1 MEKKGFVSLVEW
13 PTYNEKK
20 VNITAEETES
30 LIENVLE
37 DTSNILRAT
46 KMLPK
51 RICYYSAASWKCK
64 VYMKALDKSMQGRV
78 VVSDLMKELMSDPKL
93 RKIANEVAKFTNAI
107 ASEINEMSE
116 DRKQR
121 QLKAKV
127 VDEYQAL
134 KEAEDFFKREFN
146 AEISVYREDD
156 PKRHD
161 PKKKAPL
168 ARPYRPAIFIE

>member
-1 MEKKGFVSLVEW
+1 MFFKNKFYFVR
-13 PTYNEKK
+13 
-20 VNITAEETES
+20 
-30 LIENVLE
+30 IEPQSI
-37 DTSNILRAT
+37 D
-46 KMLPK
+46 
-51 RICYYSAASWKCK
+51 
-64 VYMKALDKSMQGRV
+64 

-134 KEAEDFFKREFN
+134 KEAEDFLN
-146 AEISVYREDD
+146 ADRNLEHGHSQN
-156 PKRHD
+156 
-161 PKKKAPL
+161 A
-168 ARPYRPAIFIE
+168 